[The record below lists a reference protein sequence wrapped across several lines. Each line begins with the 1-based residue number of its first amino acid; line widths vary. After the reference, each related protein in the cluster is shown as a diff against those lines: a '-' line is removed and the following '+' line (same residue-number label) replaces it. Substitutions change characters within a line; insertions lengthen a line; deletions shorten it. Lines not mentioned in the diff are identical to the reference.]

1 MGTLKFRRRRTALA
15 AGLATLAMA
24 ASLAA
29 APAQAADKTKY
40 IALGDSYA
48 AGQGAGLYKNDTCYR
63 SANSYSELA
72 AETKAIKLVTNA
84 ACSGKTTQE
93 VVATQL
99 RQLNKTTELVTITA
113 GGNNLGFGDI
123 VTNCGTAIFDSAFA
137 AACAAAS
144 ATAKAKLVSGQL
156 AGEVASMIQS
166 VQAAAPNAKIVVT
179 GYPYLF
185 DPIPAG
191 LADPMSQFIYQATD
205 LADGLNGSIA
215 LAAAAID
222 PSAVRVWLRS
232 TPSCLAPS
240 RAIASRDWWLSQ
252 CVRNSTAAQPRVSK
266 ACRSSSSLE
275 SGLLPLPCAEAAF
288 QVEPIS
294 TRGVAA
300 SMFMYVV
307 IPITLPG
314 APVSGSSSRVA
325 NGSIEPLSCSAR
337 RRSISAAIA
346 SGAGTEAYQSF
357 QSSPSRTASTRP
369 SWCAW
374 LSGSSATY
382 WPVRVIGSMRA
393 RGGSHR

>member
-72 AETKAIKLVTNA
+72 AETKAIKLITNA

-222 PSAVRVWLRS
+222 PTAVRVKYV
-232 TPSCLAPS
+232 
-240 RAIASRDWWLSQ
+240 D
-252 CVRNSTAAQPRVSK
+252 VRTAFAGHGINSGDPWINGAVPDSPDGFHPNAKGYEAYYTA
-266 ACRSSSSLE
+266 L
-275 SGLLPLPCAEAAF
+275 
-288 QVEPIS
+288 
-294 TRGVAA
+294 
-300 SMFMYVV
+300 
-307 IPITLPG
+307 
-314 APVSGSSSRVA
+314 
-325 NGSIEPLSCSAR
+325 
-337 RRSISAAIA
+337 
-346 SGAGTEAYQSF
+346 SGAGTY
-357 QSSPSRTASTRP
+357 
-369 SWCAW
+369 
-374 LSGSSATY
+374 SA
-382 WPVRVIGSMRA
+382 P
-393 RGGSHR
+393 